1 MLPASAVSTSSAP
14 AEQVVDTGRT
24 RCRAETPAG
33 AEEVGAGEEP
43 EVIVSVAL
51 VTGSAG
57 LIGSEA
63 VRHFAGLGLDV
74 VGIDNDMRAQFFGP
88 EASTAWN
95 VLRLTSELSDTYTH
109 HDTDIRDRDALA
121 KIFRTYGKDIA
132 VVVHTAAQPSH
143 DWALRDPYTDF
154 DINAVGTLNILQN
167 VREHC
172 IEAPVIHCSTNKVY
186 GDRPNTLPLIEL
198 DTRWEIDPAHP
209 YAEGIREDMPIDQCL
224 HSVFGASKVAADV
237 MVQEYGRYFGM
248 KTAVFRGGTLTG
260 PAHSAT
266 ELHGYLAYVMRCNME
281 RRTYKIFGY
290 KGKMVRDAI
299 HSHDV
304 VNAFES
310 FFRNPRSAAVYNL
323 GGGRHSNASH
333 LEAFALAEKISGNE
347 MVTEYHD
354 ANRVGDHQWW
364 IGSNATFEADYP
376 DWKQV
381 YDVPMILREIY
392 EANVDKWRPAT

>member
-1 MLPASAVSTSSAP
+1 M
-14 AEQVVDTGRT
+14 
-24 RCRAETPAG
+24 
-33 AEEVGAGEEP
+33 
-43 EVIVSVAL
+43 SVAL
-51 VTGSAG
+51 VTGSGG

-74 VGIDNDMRAQFFGP
+74 VGIDNDMRRRFFGA

-95 VLRLTSELSDTYTH
+95 VLRLTNDLGPAYTH
-109 HDTDIRDRDALA
+109 HDVDIRDRDALA
-121 KIFRTYGKDIA
+121 KIFQRYGRDIA
-132 VVVHTAAQPSH
+132 VVIHTAAQPSH

-154 DINAVGTLNILQN
+154 DINAGGTLNILQN

-186 GDRPNTLPLIEL
+186 GDRPNSLPLVEL
-198 DTRWEIDPAHP
+198 ETRWELAEGHP
-209 YAEGIREDMPIDQCL
+209 YYDGTKEDMPIDASL
-224 HSVFGASKVAADV
+224 HSVFGASKVAADI

-248 KTAVFRGGTLTG
+248 RTACFRGGTLTG

-266 ELHGYLAYVMRCNME
+266 ELHGFLAYLMRCNME

-304 VNAFES
+304 VAAFEA
-310 FFRNPRSAAVYNL
+310 FFRDPRPAAVYNL
-323 GGGRHSNASH
+323 GGGRYSNCSH
-333 LEAFALAEKISGNE
+333 LEAFALAEQITGQE
-347 MVTEYHD
+347 MITEYHE

-364 IGSNATFEADYP
+364 IGSNAAFQRDYP
-376 DWKQV
+376 GWKQV
-381 YDVPMILREIY
+381 YDVPMILQEIY
-392 EANVDKWRPAT
+392 EANVDKWVPQR

>member
-1 MLPASAVSTSSAP
+1 
-14 AEQVVDTGRT
+14 
-24 RCRAETPAG
+24 
-33 AEEVGAGEEP
+33 
-43 EVIVSVAL
+43 VSVAL

-63 VRHFAGLGLDV
+63 ARHFARLGLDV

-95 VLRLTSELSDTYTH
+95 VLRLNNELSDAYTH
-109 HDTDIRDRDALA
+109 FDTDIRDRDGVAR
-121 KIFRTYGKDIA
+121 IFGRYGSDIA
-132 VVVHTAAQPSH
+132 VVIHTAAQPSH
-143 DWALRDPYTDF
+143 DWAVRDPYMDF

-186 GDRPNTLPLIEL
+186 GDRPNSLPLTEL
-198 DTRWEIDPAHP
+198 PTRWEIDPEHP
-209 YAEGIREDMPIDQCL
+209 YADGIREDMSIDQCL
-224 HSVFGASKVAADV
+224 HSIFGASKVAADV

-266 ELHGYLAYVMRCNME
+266 ELHGFLGYVMRCNME
-281 RRTYKIFGY
+281 RRSYTLFGY
-290 KGKMVRDAI
+290 KGKQVRDAI

-323 GGGRHSNASH
+323 GGGRHSNCSN
-333 LEAFALAEKISGNE
+333 LEAFRLAEEITGNE
-347 MVTEYHD
+347 MIYEYNPV
-354 ANRVGDHQWW
+354 NRVGDHQWW

-376 DWKQV
+376 EWKQL

-392 EANVDKWRPAT
+392 EANVDRWRPAT